1 MKGLPNLEILE
12 VGKVGVDS
20 GSFSYCNFV
29 AKGTSL
35 LTIDFLVD
43 LPKLNKIVIG
53 DHAFETEEIIELS
66 GTEFD
71 LCVNTDLPSLET
83 LELGWVVFSGKL
95 NIGSLTMKSWIA
107 GWI

>member
-1 MKGLPNLEILE
+1 M
-12 VGKVGVDS
+12 
-20 GSFSYCNFV
+20 
-29 AKGTSL
+29 
-35 LTIDFLVD
+35 
-43 LPKLNKIVIG
+43 PKLNKIVIG

-71 LCVNTDLPSLET
+71 LCVSTDLPSLET

-95 NIGSLTMKSWIA
+95 NIGSLTMKSWIVGLGWVVFSGKLNIGSLTMKSWIA